1 MKRKELEKWYTI
13 CIIIC
18 SFVLIVNIWYAVTF
32 VPDVRKEILYGIML
46 IVNFF
51 YLFFKQ
57 YKKSEIPTYFSQVCW
72 ISCICVLGL
81 CRIFGDERSKTNYTQ
96 RKKTKGD
103 EKNVNSVEKRR

>member
-51 YLFFKQ
+51 YLFFK
-57 YKKSEIPTYFSQVCW
+57 
-72 ISCICVLGL
+72 
-81 CRIFGDERSKTNYTQ
+81 
-96 RKKTKGD
+96 
-103 EKNVNSVEKRR
+103 

>member
-32 VPDVRKEILYGIML
+32 APDVRKEILYGIML

-57 YKKSEIPTYFSQVCW
+57 
-72 ISCICVLGL
+72 
-81 CRIFGDERSKTNYTQ
+81 
-96 RKKTKGD
+96 
-103 EKNVNSVEKRR
+103 

>member
-18 SFVLIVNIWYAVTF
+18 SFVLIENIWYAVTF
-32 VPDVRKEILYGIML
+32 APDIRKEILYGIML

-57 YKKSEIPTYFSQVCW
+57 YKKSEISTCFYIFS
-72 ISCICVLGL
+72 SVLDFVYM
-81 CRIFGDERSKTNYTQ
+81 CSWF
-96 RKKTKGD
+96 
-103 EKNVNSVEKRR
+103 V

>member
-1 MKRKELEKWYTI
+1 MKRKELEKRYTI

-32 VPDVRKEILYGIML
+32 APDVCKEILYGIML

-57 YKKSEIPTYFSQVCW
+57 YKKSEIPTCFYIFS
-72 ISCICVLGL
+72 SVLDFVYM
-81 CRIFGDERSKTNYTQ
+81 CSWF
-96 RKKTKGD
+96 
-103 EKNVNSVEKRR
+103 V

>member
-18 SFVLIVNIWYAVTF
+18 SFILIVNIWYAVTF
-32 VPDVRKEILYGIML
+32 APDVRKEILYGIML

-57 YKKSEIPTYFSQVCW
+57 YKKSEIPTYFYIFS
-72 ISCICVLGL
+72 SVLDFVYM
-81 CRIFGDERSKTNYTQ
+81 CSWF
-96 RKKTKGD
+96 
-103 EKNVNSVEKRR
+103 V

>member
-18 SFVLIVNIWYAVTF
+18 SFVLIVNICYAVTF
-32 VPDVRKEILYGIML
+32 APDVRKEILYGIML

-57 YKKSEIPTYFSQVCW
+57 YKKSEIPTYFYIFS
-72 ISCICVLGL
+72 SVLS
-81 CRIFGDERSKTNYTQ
+81 FVYTCSWF
-96 RKKTKGD
+96 
-103 EKNVNSVEKRR
+103 V